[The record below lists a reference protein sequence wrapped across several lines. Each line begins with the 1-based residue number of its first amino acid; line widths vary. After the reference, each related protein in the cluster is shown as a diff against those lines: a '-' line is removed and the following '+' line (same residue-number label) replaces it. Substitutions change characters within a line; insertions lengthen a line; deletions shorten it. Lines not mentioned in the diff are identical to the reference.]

1 MMGKHQRKP
10 FWLILAGSGLAL
22 ILGYLFVRMVRHGGN
37 EQLCAL
43 ILLLKAVGLL
53 ASAVLVL
60 GTVDAPVFKRFCPR
74 NPIFDCRKVI
84 HSPAGKMFG
93 LIHAADMGVLYFAS
107 TLLLLALT
115 VLTPDF
121 YYYALLLAALN
132 LLTLPYTLF
141 SVAYQ
146 TFKVGKWC
154 ALCLIVQLVFWLEFW
169 QFYPFLFGTPPQI
182 EFSLSLIHPLVLAFG
197 LPLALWPLVRHLV
210 EKAYPVDPTVPP
222 GGTDQELR
230 NKKTL

>member
-1 MMGKHQRKP
+1 MTNRHRNSFRLVLP
-10 FWLILAGSGLAL
+10 GSGLAL
-22 ILGYLFVRMVRHGGN
+22 ILGYLFVRMVQKGGN

-43 ILLLKAVGLL
+43 ILLLKTVGLL
-53 ASAVLVL
+53 ASAVLLL

-93 LIHAADMGVLYFAS
+93 LLHAADLGVLYFAS

-146 TFKVGKWC
+146 AFKVGKWC

-169 QFYPFLFGTPPQI
+169 QFYPFLFGTPPRVDFRP
-182 EFSLSLIHPLVLAFG
+182 ELLHPLVLAFG
-197 LPLALWPLVRHLV
+197 LPLALWPLLRHLV
-210 EKAYPVDPTVPP
+210 EKAYPP
-222 GGTDQELR
+222 GSENG
-230 NKKTL
+230 

>member
-1 MMGKHQRKP
+1 MANHPRDS
-10 FWLILAGSGLAL
+10 LRLALSGGGPAL
-22 ILGYLFVRMVRHGGN
+22 ILGWLFVRMVQHGGN

-60 GTVDAPVFKRFCPR
+60 GTVDAPVFRRFCPR

-93 LIHAADMGVLYFAS
+93 LLHAADLGVLYFAS
-107 TLLLLALT
+107 TLLLLAFT

-146 TFKVGKWC
+146 AFKVGKWC

-169 QFYPFLFGTPPQI
+169 QFYPFLFGTPPRV
-182 EFSLSLIHPLVLAFG
+182 EFRFELLQPLVLAFG
-197 LPLALWPLVRHLV
+197 LPLALWPLARRLL
-210 EKAYPVDPTVPP
+210 EKAYPPATGDGDRLPV
-222 GGTDQELR
+222 
-230 NKKTL
+230 